1 MSLPNKNEWFKTIFY
16 NFLMDYIMKVL
27 SKSILGLALV
37 SITSAASATVVV
49 NQSISEA
56 EIVGVQKTWCQ
67 ALVDINSTYDK
78 DGQPAAKALTVA
90 PQKFRTTLDGML
102 AYFVGSDPTYPQD
115 KGFALKG
122 WTKCESQNAGVF
134 ITGNSATSRTM

>member
-1 MSLPNKNEWFKTIFY
+1 
-16 NFLMDYIMKVL
+16 MKVL
-27 SKSILGLALV
+27 SKSILALALV

-78 DGQPAAKALTVA
+78 DGQPATKALTVA
-90 PQKFRTTLDGML
+90 PQKFRTTLDGVL
-102 AYFVGSDPTYPQD
+102 AYFVGGDPTYPQD